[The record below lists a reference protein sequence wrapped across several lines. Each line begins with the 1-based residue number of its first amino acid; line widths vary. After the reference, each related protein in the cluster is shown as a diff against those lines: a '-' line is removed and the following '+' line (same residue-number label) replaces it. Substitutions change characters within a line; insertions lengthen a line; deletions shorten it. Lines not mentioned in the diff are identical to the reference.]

1 MGDPKFSR
9 RKYSRPSHPWDGP
22 RIAEEKEIV
31 KKYGMK
37 NKRELWKAKDF
48 LRRYRRI
55 ARLLQARLLN
65 KEPQAVKEKEQLLKS
80 LFRMGLLGDKSDLND
95 VLALQLEAVLMRRLQ
110 TLVHLKGL
118 SMTADQ
124 ARQMIVHG
132 HVSLKGKKMTVPGYL
147 VMRGEDEEIAYRPTS
162 PYTSEMHPMRP
173 KPPGAR
179 EMESAVAAMAAAK
192 PADGAAPAPAAQPE
206 KPKEGEEKAPADLNV
221 APGGGK

>member
-22 RIAEEKEIV
+22 RIQEEKEIQ

-65 KEPQAVKEKEQLLKS
+65 KEPQAEKEKEQLLKS
-80 LFRMGLLGDKSDLND
+80 LYRMGFLGDKSDLND
-95 VLALQLEAVLMRRLQ
+95 VLALQLEAVLQRRLQ

-118 SMTADQ
+118 AMTPGQ
-124 ARQMIVHG
+124 ARQMIIHG
-132 HVSLKGKKMTVPGYL
+132 HVSLKGKKMTIPGYL
-147 VMRGEDEEIAYRPTS
+147 VTRGEDEEITYRPS
-162 PYTSEMHPMRP
+162 SCYTSEMHPMRP

-179 EMESAVAAMAAAK
+179 EMDSAVASMAAK
-192 PADGAAPAPAAQPE
+192 PAEGAAPPAAPAKPAEE
-206 KPKEGEEKAPADLNV
+206 KPPADLNV

>member
-9 RKYSRPSHPWDGP
+9 KKYSRPSHPWDGP
-22 RIAEEKEIV
+22 RIKEEKEIQ

-37 NKRELWKAKDF
+37 NKKELWKVKDF

-65 KEPQAVKEKEQLLKS
+65 KEPQAEKEKEQLLKS
-80 LFRMGLLGDKSDLND
+80 LYRMGLLSDKSTLND
-95 VLALQLEAVLMRRLQ
+95 VLALQLEAVLQRRLQ
-110 TLVHLKGL
+110 TMVHLKGL
-118 SMTADQ
+118 AMTAGQ
-124 ARQMIVHG
+124 ARQLISHG
-132 HVSLKGKKMTVPGYL
+132 HISLKGKKMTIPGYL
-147 VMRGEDEEIAYRPTS
+147 VTRGEDEEITYRPTS

-179 EMESAVAAMAAAK
+179 EMDSAVASMAAK
-192 PADGAAPAPAAQPE
+192 PAEGAAPPAPA
-206 KPKEGEEKAPADLNV
+206 KPAEDKPPADLNV

>member
-9 RKYSRPSHPWDGP
+9 KKYSRPSHPWDGP
-22 RIAEEKEIV
+22 RIQEEKEIQ

-55 ARLLQARLLN
+55 ARLLQARMLN
-65 KEPQAVKEKEQLLKS
+65 KDPQAEKEKEQLLKS
-80 LFRMGLLGDKSDLND
+80 LYRMGLLGDKSDLND
-95 VLALQLEAVLMRRLQ
+95 VLALQLEAVLQRRLQ

-118 SMTADQ
+118 SMTPGQ
-124 ARQMIVHG
+124 ARQMIIHG
-132 HVSLKGKKMTVPGYL
+132 HVSLKGRKMTIPGYL
-147 VMRGEDEEIAYRPTS
+147 VMRGEDEEITYRPTS

-173 KPPGAR
+173 KPPGAK
-179 EMESAVAAMAAAK
+179 EMDNAVAAVTAAK
-192 PADGAAPAPAAQPE
+192 PANAVAPPAEPAKPAEE
-206 KPKEGEEKAPADLNV
+206 KPPADLNI